1 MEKQKIIDWIIGANS
16 GSGYGSGDSSGYG
29 FRSGYGNGTGY
40 GSGTGDGDGSGSGC
54 GSGYGDGS
62 VDGSG
67 YGYGIGD
74 GSGNGYGYG
83 SGSGYGY
90 GISSFCGETVYIIDE
105 VQTIVRNI
113 VGNLAKG
120 AILNSDMTLTP
131 CYIVRDGRGK
141 FAHGETVEVARIAL
155 EEKILRSIDEDEAI
169 EKIIEKFGSG
179 DKHTAAE
186 FYNWHHYLTGSCELG
201 RKSFMK
207 NHGIQMDD
215 LFTID
220 EFIEL
225 TKNDYGADK
234 IEKLRLALDARRK
247 KEDVT

>member
-1 MEKQKIIDWIIGANS
+1 MEQQKIIDWIIGASS
-16 GSGYGSGDSSGYG
+16 GSDYGSGDSSGYG
-29 FRSGYGNGTGY
+29 FHSGYGYGTGY
-40 GSGTGDGDGSGSGC
+40 GSGTGNGDGSGSGY
-54 GSGYGDGS
+54 GYGYGDGS

-67 YGYGIGD
+67 YGYGIG
-74 GSGNGYGYG
+74 YG
-83 SGSGYGY
+83 SGDSYGSGDEN
-90 GISSFCGETVYIIDE
+90 IKSVNGEGVFYIDAIP
-105 VQTIVRNI
+105 TIIKNI

-120 AILNSDMTLTP
+120 FVFMQDFTMNP
-131 CYIVRDGRGK
+131 CYIVRDGHGL
-141 FAHGETVEVARIAL
+141 FAHGDTAEGARISL
-155 EEKILRSIDEDEAI
+155 EEKILTSINEDEVI

-215 LFTID
+215 PFTID
-220 EFIEL
+220 EFIDL
-225 TKNDYGADK
+225 TKNDFGAEK
-234 IEKLRLALDARRK
+234 IEKLRLALDAWRK

>member
-67 YGYGIGD
+67 YGYGIG
-74 GSGNGYGYG
+74 YG
-83 SGSGYGY
+83 SGDSYGSGYEN
-90 GISSFCGETVYIIDE
+90 IKSVNGEWVFYIDE
-105 VQTIVRNI
+105 MPTIIKKI

-120 AILNSDMTLTP
+120 FIFMQDFTMNP
-131 CYIVRDGRGK
+131 CYIVRDGHGV

-155 EEKILRSIDEDEAI
+155 EEKILRSIDEDEVI

-234 IEKLRLALDARRK
+234 IEKLRLALDAQRKRRM
-247 KEDVT
+247 

>member
-62 VDGSG
+62 VNGSG
-67 YGYGIGD
+67 YGYGIG
-74 GSGNGYGYG
+74 YG
-83 SGSGYGY
+83 SGDSYGSGDEN
-90 GISSFCGETVYIIDE
+90 IKSVNGEWVFYIDE
-105 VQTIVRNI
+105 MPTIIKKI

-120 AILNSDMTLTP
+120 FIFMQDFTMNP
-131 CYIVRDGRGK
+131 CYIVRDGHGV

-247 KEDVT
+247 GGI

>member
-67 YGYGIGD
+67 YGYGIG
-74 GSGNGYGYG
+74 YG
-83 SGSGYGY
+83 SGDSYGSGDEN
-90 GISSFCGETVYIIDE
+90 IKSVNGELVFYIDE
-105 VQTIVRNI
+105 MPTIIKKI

-120 AILNSDMTLTP
+120 FIFMQDFTMNP
-131 CYIVRDGRGK
+131 CYIVRDGHGL
-141 FAHGETVEVARIAL
+141 FAHGDTAEGARIAL
-155 EEKILRSIDEDEAI
+155 EEKILRSIDEDEVI

-220 EFIEL
+220 EFIDL
-225 TKNDYGADK
+225 TKNDFGADK

-247 KEDVT
+247 RRI